1 MFGSRRHLFVKARQ
15 DLGNACGESR
25 DSRPRWGSGW
35 GFDINRIRDLLNR
48 LPIHTDSNQLI
59 NRYKSLLD
67 MSNIIRLIH
76 QISGVKMG
84 LLINEFTKMLFIVR
98 MYGRE
103 GRGCHVGRL

>member
-1 MFGSRRHLFVKARQ
+1 LSRQGKISGMLAANLGIL
-15 DLGNACGESR
+15 DLGR
-25 DSRPRWGSGW
+25 

-84 LLINEFTKMLFIVR
+84 LLITEFTKMLFIVR